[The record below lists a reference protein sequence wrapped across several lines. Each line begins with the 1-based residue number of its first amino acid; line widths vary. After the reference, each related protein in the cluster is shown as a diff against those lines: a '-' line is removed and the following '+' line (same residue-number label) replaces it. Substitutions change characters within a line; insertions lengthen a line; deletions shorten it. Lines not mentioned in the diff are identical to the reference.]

1 MPDQTPYESLLV
13 HLEYLREGV
22 DDIRLRLKELN
33 GRTQM
38 NELDVAILKDRAD
51 ESRRAGTRAG
61 RTAGGVGSAIGAA
74 LTWLFK

>member
-51 ESRRAGTRAG
+51 ESRRAGSRAG
-61 RTAGGVGSAIGAA
+61 WTAGGVGSAIGAA